1 MKKQASRLGRGLDAL
16 INTDDV
22 KTDGGSMINEIALE
36 MIEPNPA
43 QPRTVFDEEALQ
55 ELAVSIEQN
64 GIIAPVTLR
73 QIDEA
78 HYQIIA
84 GERRFRASK
93 LAGLT
98 KIPAYI
104 RTADDEQMQIMALIE
119 NIQRTDLN
127 AIEIALGYHSIMEN
141 SAMTQEAL
149 SVRLGKNRATI
160 ANYLRLLNLP
170 AEIQLGIKDKKID
183 MGHARALAGV
193 ESAKEQLK
201 IYEAIV
207 KEGLSVRKTEEL
219 VKNLKKI
226 QPEKIEQKREKKNL
240 SEEFLK
246 IKTEVSKILNANTNI
261 TVGEDGKGKIS
272 IAFDNDDDLNR
283 IMAIFDKIKEKEI
296 ENS

>member
-1 MKKQASRLGRGLDAL
+1 MKKQAPRLGRGLDAL
-16 INTDDV
+16 ISTEEV

-36 MIEPNPA
+36 MIAPNPA

-149 SVRLGKNRATI
+149 SEKIGKNRATI

-183 MGHARALAGV
+183 MGHARALAGI
-193 ESAKEQLK
+193 ESAKEQLV
-201 IYEAIV
+201 IYENIV
-207 KEGLSVRKTEEL
+207 KDGLSVRKTEEL
-219 VKNLKKI
+219 VKNFKKP
-226 QPEKIEQKREKKNL
+226 QSEKTAEKHEKKPL
-240 SEEFLK
+240 SEEFLRNREELH
-246 IKTEVSKILNANTNI
+246 TILNSNVNI
-261 TVGEDGKGKIS
+261 SVEDSGKGKITIS
-272 IAFDNDDDLNR
+272 FDNEDDLNR
-283 IMAIFDKIKEKEI
+283 IMSIFDKLKE
-296 ENS
+296 